1 MLLNTDTSQAHVHFS
16 MAEWLGDGQSSK
28 ISVGHSVSTTH
39 EREIDAHTHLFLSD
53 QPQTHMYQVIEGVI
67 GCYNMLSDGRR
78 QIVAFYYPGDLIG
91 VERTGHWQHYG
102 EALCAS
108 KVRSISVDTVDRLIQ
123 EEPSFGQALVAALAT
138 ELNETRDQL
147 LSLGRKSALEKLSTF
162 LLRISR
168 RNKREH
174 RNECAL
180 FLPMKRSEIA
190 DYLGMTIETVSRSL
204 TKLKK
209 LNVIYLD
216 GNNHVQIV
224 ELSKLE
230 AMALGN
236 AKQ

>member
-1 MLLNTDTSQAHVHFS
+1 MLRSTDVSQSQVHFS
-16 MAEWLGDGQSSK
+16 MAEWLGDGQSSV
-28 ISVGHSVSTTH
+28 IPVGNSLSTTH
-39 EREIDAHTHLFLSD
+39 EREIDAHSHLFLTD
-53 QPQTHMYQVIEGVI
+53 QPQTHMYQVMEGVI
-67 GCYNMLSDGRR
+67 GCYNMLPDGRR
-78 QIVAFYYPGDLIG
+78 QIVTFYYPGDLIG

-108 KVRSISVDTVDRLIQ
+108 KVRSISIDTVDRLIQ
-123 EEPSFGQALVAALAT
+123 EEPSFGQALVGALAL

-168 RNKREH
+168 RNKREL
-174 RNECAL
+174 RDEGAI

-190 DYLGMTIETVSRSL
+190 DYLGMTIETVSRCL

-209 LNVIYLD
+209 LNVIHLD
-216 GNNHVQIV
+216 GNNHVQII

-230 AMALGN
+230 ALALGD